1 MSMFYADSVGRNRM
15 SKGPPPKCSECKDVF
30 LTNPDSKKDGVCRE
44 CKGKVGMSKMGKGF
58 KYQ

>member
-1 MSMFYADSVGRNRM
+1 M
-15 SKGPPPKCSECKDVF
+15 SKGPPPKCSECQAVF

-44 CKGKVGMSKMGKGF
+44 CKGKVGMSKLKKGF